1 MKKLDISKPLVVGVI
16 LSVMGATG
24 TVVAGHHEEGEYAKE
39 KRELMKEQRKER
51 RELKREFRA
60 QKMLE
65 RVDANKDGVVDLD
78 EYLTH
83 AQNRFSKMD
92 LDSNGV
98 VTPEEAKES
107 MAQMRKEFKEKRK
120 QAMKDKAGE

>member
-1 MKKLDISKPLVVGVI
+1 MKRLDISKPLVVGVI

-24 TVVAGHHEEGEYAKE
+24 TVIAGHHEEGEYAKE

-65 RVDANKDGVVDLD
+65 RCLLYTSPSPRDA
-78 EYLTH
+78 
-83 AQNRFSKMD
+83 
-92 LDSNGV
+92 
-98 VTPEEAKES
+98 
-107 MAQMRKEFKEKRK
+107 
-120 QAMKDKAGE
+120 